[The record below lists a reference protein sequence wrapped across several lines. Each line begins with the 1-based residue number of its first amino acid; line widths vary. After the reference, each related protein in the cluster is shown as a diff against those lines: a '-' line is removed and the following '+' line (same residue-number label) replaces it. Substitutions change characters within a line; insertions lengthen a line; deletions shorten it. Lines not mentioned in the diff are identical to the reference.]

1 MDCDFQRRGS
11 MEIFFI
17 VLSVFL
23 VVILLW
29 FVIMLNSLRRLEIR
43 VEESLAEIDV
53 VLTKRY
59 DVLTKMLETARGYAR
74 YEADTLLNVVRER
87 DGSISK
93 MPLARKIEVVEEMD
107 RVQEGINVIVEQY
120 PDLKAD
126 KTFNNLQKAIV
137 NVEEH
142 LHEARRLYNSNVKVL
157 NEKITVF
164 PSSIMANIANI
175 TKRDFFQADK
185 DKIENNK
192 FGF

>member
-93 MPLARKIEVVEEMD
+93 MPLARKIEFVEEMD

-164 PSSIMANIANI
+164 PSSIIANIANI